1 VISDERRYQFL
12 YLVLYAAANG
22 IAGYRNVFFEDI
34 GLSESQMGVIGA
46 VLIGAGIV
54 AQPLWGVLADAYGR
68 TKLVMA
74 VGAIISILGGLL
86 FPIGTVLESPYLL
99 MLVAAVIYSA
109 FRAPIIPLANAMVL
123 SAGIDFG
130 NVRAFGS
137 IAFGIGILAMGPL
150 VGAFGTVSIF
160 VVYALGMTVFVLSI
174 RGVPQPSSAE
184 LSPDLRED
192 SIRLLTNPRFV
203 LLLVVG
209 VFMGAAT
216 TTGGA
221 FFSVYIR
228 AIEAGDAM
236 TGAAWFVRTLAEAAI
251 FVWAVHLGLKHRTQ
265 LVVGAVLSAVSFL
278 LYVVPGTLPVTF
290 LAQLP
295 RGAGFALFTLASVS
309 LAHEYAPDTL
319 SASAQ
324 ALLAALGL
332 GTGRVFGQVVGG
344 WLADVIG
351 VQGMYLY
358 LAAAAG
364 IGAVLSLGFFLGSLR
379 TALRRVRSRANG
391 R

>member
-1 VISDERRYQFL
+1 MISDERRYQFI

-22 IAGYRNVFFEDI
+22 ISGYRNVFFEDI
-34 GLSESQMGVIGA
+34 GLSESQMGMIGA

-74 VGAIISILGGLL
+74 VGAIVSIVGGLL
-86 FPIGTVLESPYLL
+86 FPIGTILESPYLL
-99 MLVAAVIYSA
+99 MLIAAAIYSA

-150 VGAFGTVSIF
+150 VGTFGTVSIF

-174 RGVPQPSSAE
+174 RGVPQPSSAD

-192 SIRLLTNPRFV
+192 SLRLLTDPRFV
-203 LLLVVG
+203 LLLIVG
-209 VFMGAAT
+209 VFFGAAT

-251 FVWAVHLGLKHRTQ
+251 FVWAVHLGLEHRTQ

-278 LYVVPGTLPVTF
+278 LYVIPGTLPVTF

-319 SASAQ
+319 SGSAQ

-332 GTGRVFGQVVGG
+332 GTGRVFGQVAGG

-364 IGAVLSLGFFLGSLR
+364 IGAVLSLGFFLGSVR
-379 TALRRVRSRANG
+379 TALRRVLSRAN
-391 R
+391 RR

>member
-1 VISDERRYQFL
+1 MISDERRYQFI

-54 AQPLWGVLADAYGR
+54 AQPLWGVFADAYGR

-99 MLVAAVIYSA
+99 MLVAAVIYSV

-150 VGAFGTVSIF
+150 VGTFGTVSIF

-174 RGVPQPSSAE
+174 RGVPQPTSAE

-216 TTGGA
+216 TTGNA

-236 TGAAWFVRTLAEAAI
+236 TGTAWFVRTLAEAAI

-379 TALRRVRSRANG
+379 TALRRVLSRAN
-391 R
+391 RR